1 MKRRGV
7 IITEV
12 LIAMAVFI
20 IGLLALAGSMTF
32 TLRAVTRSR
41 EQLIEDRN
49 LVNDVNTY
57 MLKRVISHDV
67 SPSGTQVTKL
77 SSGQQL
83 LVNGKSINYS
93 VYRYKREG
101 RNPSSYY
108 LLQRE
113 D

>member
-1 MKRRGV
+1 MKRSG
-7 IITEV
+7 IIIAEV

-20 IGLLALAGSMTF
+20 IGVIALVASMTF
-32 TLRAVTRSR
+32 TLGAVTRSR
-41 EQLIEDRN
+41 EQLIADKN
-49 LVNDVNTY
+49 IVSDLNTY
-57 MLKRVISHDV
+57 MIKRVISHDV

-83 LVNGKSINYS
+83 LINGRAINYS

-101 RNPSSYY
+101 RNASSYY